1 MTIHKWEDVRD
12 GRQERLAAKASN
24 DQTHPVR
31 SGPLNG
37 SSVTVDRPLALK
49 IADKL
54 LAEIQADGPD
64 GFGEVTVEV
73 ERGEIT
79 FIRHDRRRKGAAL
92 FALAALTR

>member
-1 MTIHKWEDVRD
+1 M
-12 GRQERLAAKASN
+12 ASQ

-31 SGPLNG
+31 SGPLNTT
-37 SSVTVDRPLALK
+37 VTVDRPLALK

-54 LAEIQADGPD
+54 LAEIQGDGVD
-64 GFGEVTVEV
+64 GFGQVTVEV

>member
-1 MTIHKWEDVRD
+1 MAVQAQPHSV
-12 GRQERLAAKASN
+12 
-24 DQTHPVR
+24 H

-37 SSVTVDRPLALK
+37 ASVTVDRPLALK

-54 LAEIQADGPD
+54 LAEIQADGAD
-64 GFGEVTVEV
+64 GFGQVTVEV

-92 FALAALTR
+92 FALASVIP